1 MSFFNSQSS
10 KNLSKANVV
19 FNLPNSISW
28 LRIVSTIF
36 IVLFMYLDNYLLAFI
51 LFTIAALSDYVDGYF
66 ARKYGLVT
74 KLGKVLDQMS
84 DKILIT
90 SILIVFV
97 EIGIVPG
104 WLVIIFVFRD
114 TLVSV
119 VRMVASEGGNII
131 AANIFGKLKT
141 VSQMI
146 LTFGLFFE
154 KLNILKSFVGS
165 LNVLLVYFVA
175 VVTVLSGVVYIFQN
189 FEYLNR

>member
-1 MSFFNSQSS
+1 LSLFNSQSS

-51 LFTIAALSDYVDGYF
+51 LFTVAAFSDYVDGYF

-104 WLVIIFVFRD
+104 WLVIILVFRD
-114 TLVSV
+114 TLVSI

-175 VVTVLSGVVYIFQN
+175 VVTILSGVVYIFQN